1 MTLDTSLDAFKNAQ
15 KQLKKACS
23 LFDDC
28 DKDLN
33 KFTVISNP
41 KRILEVAI
49 PVEMDD
55 GTVRIFIGYR
65 SQHNDAR

>member
-15 KQLKKACS
+15 TQLKKACS
-23 LFDDC
+23 LFEDC
-28 DKDLN
+28 NNDQN
-33 KFTVISNP
+33 KFTIISEP

-55 GTVRIFIGYR
+55 GTVKIFK
-65 SQHNDAR
+65 

>member
-23 LFDDC
+23 LFEDC
-28 DKDLN
+28 DKNQN
-33 KFTVISNP
+33 KFTIISQP
-41 KRILEVAI
+41 KRILEVVI

-55 GTVRIFIGYR
+55 
-65 SQHNDAR
+65 